1 MLVQIA
7 PRDTRSR
14 NPENPIQNKTVIPRS
29 TPAAGATLNHKWLKT
44 RPFLVAHQTTNQDS
58 LPESYLESEI
68 TLVENPLCQHLL
80 AEGRFLNAVL
90 DGRQHAGDH
99 NPDAFRVG
107 MFAVVLDQGCIGGDA
122 FQHEGVERHL

>member
-80 AEGRFLNAVL
+80 GSEPFDLNYFRDSRGFGFLIQ
-90 DGRQHAGDH
+90 DAGCLEVSMEC
-99 NPDAFRVG
+99 R
-107 MFAVVLDQGCIGGDA
+107 
-122 FQHEGVERHL
+122 ERIRMI